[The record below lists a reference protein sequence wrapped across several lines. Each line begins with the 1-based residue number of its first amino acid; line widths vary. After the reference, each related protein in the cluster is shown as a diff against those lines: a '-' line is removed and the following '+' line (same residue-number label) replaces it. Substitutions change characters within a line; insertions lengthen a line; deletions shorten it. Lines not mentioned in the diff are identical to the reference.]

1 MAASVD
7 WFSHHGLL
15 RTARPGLGATLH
27 SQGRRALCRPLSR
40 DLRQVTPHQPRA
52 GLFRDPQVM
61 VSLICPGVRSGSA
74 ASPAVSQYRGAGGD
88 HPGHLRRLADPHQGN
103 LPFDLPSAG
112 EWRMGVMEIEQLYFG
127 GSPNGQIQA
136 VLADAA

>member
-1 MAASVD
+1 MAARQRLASFAEGD
-7 WFSHHGLL
+7 GPFNLP
-15 RTARPGLGATLH
+15 RGA
-27 SQGRRALCRPLSR
+27 
-40 DLRQVTPHQPRA
+40 
-52 GLFRDPQVM
+52 
-61 VSLICPGVRSGSA
+61 VRLA

-103 LPFDLPSAG
+103 LPLDLPSAG